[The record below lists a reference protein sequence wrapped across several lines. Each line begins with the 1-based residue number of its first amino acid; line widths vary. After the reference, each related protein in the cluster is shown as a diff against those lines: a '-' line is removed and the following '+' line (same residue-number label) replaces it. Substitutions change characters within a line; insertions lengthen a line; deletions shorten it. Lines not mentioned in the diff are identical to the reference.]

1 MKNKLLEK
9 TFQVLEAVAA
19 SPEPVSLKELSGRL
33 GINSSTLSRI
43 AADLVET
50 GYLTK
55 AGYRNFEP
63 ALGLIRIGQNAV
75 HSSHLPRT
83 VNPLVRMP
91 GRRTWSE
98 RRFCG
103 VESGQVVYLYR
114 SDAFSD
120 ENRIGLP
127 YRVPLYRSNIAIAIL
142 AMSLPSGEALE
153 RFRADIHARHA
164 EHAAKADL
172 AEIRDLLGA
181 CRPERL
187 SVPPRAGGA
196 LEHHLSGRIRRSVLR
211 RLLLRRPGRG
221 AELRPPAVR
230 VFAPGFPH
238 PFETGHGVR
247 RFRLALSDNPDIL
260 RQGQLF

>member
-83 VNPLVRMP
+83 VNPLVRS
-91 GRRTWSE
+91 RVDE
-98 RRFCG
+98 LG
-103 VESGQVVYLYR
+103 VNGAFAGIESGQVVYLYR

-142 AMSLPSGEALE
+142 AMSLPPGEALE

-164 EHAAKADL
+164 EHAAKADR
-172 AEIRDLLGA
+172 AEIRDLLEQVARNGYLF
-181 CRPERL
+181 RREPEARWNITFPVEYGGQFYGV
-187 SVPPRAGGA
+187 SFYGDRAGERNFDRLLFECSLLA
-196 LEHHLSGRIRRSVLR
+196 SRIRSKLVM
-211 RLLLRRPGRG
+211 G
-221 AELRPPAVR
+221 
-230 VFAPGFPH
+230 
-238 PFETGHGVR
+238 
-247 RFRLALSDNPDIL
+247 
-260 RQGQLF
+260 

>member
-83 VNPLVRMP
+83 VNPLVRS
-91 GRRTWSE
+91 RVDE
-98 RRFCG
+98 LG
-103 VESGQVVYLYR
+103 VNGAFAGIESGQVVYLYR

-142 AMSLPSGEALE
+142 AMSLPPGEALE
-153 RFRADIHARHA
+153 RFRADIHA
-164 EHAAKADL
+164 
-172 AEIRDLLGA
+172 GT
-181 CRPERL
+181 PNT
-187 SVPPRAGGA
+187 PPR
-196 LEHHLSGRIRRSVLR
+196 RTWRRSGTCLSMSPGTAICSAASR
-211 RLLLRRPGRG
+211 RRAGTSPFRSNTAVSSTASPFTATGQGSGTSTAYCSSVRSWL
-221 AELRPPAVR
+221 PASVR
-230 VFAPGFPH
+230 NWSWG
-238 PFETGHGVR
+238 E
-247 RFRLALSDNPDIL
+247 ALPACIV
-260 RQGQLF
+260 

>member
-83 VNPLVRMP
+83 VNPLVRS
-91 GRRTWSE
+91 RVDE
-98 RRFCG
+98 LG
-103 VESGQVVYLYR
+103 VNGAFAGIESGQVVYLYR

-172 AEIRDLLGA
+172 AEIRGLLEHVARNGYLF
-181 CRPERL
+181 RREPEARWNITFPVEYGGQFYGV
-187 SVPPRAGGA
+187 SFYGDRAGERNFDRLLFECSLLA
-196 LEHHLSGRIRRSVLR
+196 SRIRSKLVM
-211 RLLLRRPGRG
+211 G
-221 AELRPPAVR
+221 
-230 VFAPGFPH
+230 
-238 PFETGHGVR
+238 
-247 RFRLALSDNPDIL
+247 
-260 RQGQLF
+260 

>member
-83 VNPLVRMP
+83 VNPLVRS
-91 GRRTWSE
+91 RVDE
-98 RRFCG
+98 LG
-103 VESGQVVYLYR
+103 VNGAFAGIESGQVVYLYR

-142 AMSLPSGEALE
+142 AMSLPPGRRWNVSGPISTPGTPNTPPRRTWRRSGTCLSMSPGTAICSAASRRRAGTSPFRSNTAVSSTASPFTATGQGSGTSTACCSSVRSWLPASVRNWSWGEALP
-153 RFRADIHARHA
+153 
-164 EHAAKADL
+164 
-172 AEIRDLLGA
+172 A
-181 CRPERL
+181 CI
-187 SVPPRAGGA
+187 V
-196 LEHHLSGRIRRSVLR
+196 
-211 RLLLRRPGRG
+211 
-221 AELRPPAVR
+221 
-230 VFAPGFPH
+230 
-238 PFETGHGVR
+238 
-247 RFRLALSDNPDIL
+247 
-260 RQGQLF
+260 

>member
-63 ALGLIRIGQNAV
+63 ALGLIRIGQYAV

-83 VNPLVRMP
+83 VNPLVRS
-91 GRRTWSE
+91 RVDE
-98 RRFCG
+98 LG
-103 VESGQVVYLYR
+103 VNGAFAGIESGQVVYLYR

-142 AMSLPSGEALE
+142 AMSLPPGEALE

-172 AEIRDLLGA
+172 AEIRDLLEHVARNGYLF
-181 CRPERL
+181 RREPEARWNITFPVEYGGQFYGV
-187 SVPPRAGGA
+187 SFYGDRAGERNFDRLLFECSLLA
-196 LEHHLSGRIRRSVLR
+196 SRIRSKLVM
-211 RLLLRRPGRG
+211 G
-221 AELRPPAVR
+221 
-230 VFAPGFPH
+230 
-238 PFETGHGVR
+238 
-247 RFRLALSDNPDIL
+247 
-260 RQGQLF
+260 

>member
-83 VNPLVRMP
+83 VNPLVRS
-91 GRRTWSE
+91 RVDE
-98 RRFCG
+98 LG
-103 VESGQVVYLYR
+103 VNGAFAGIESGQVVYLYR

-142 AMSLPSGEALE
+142 AMSLPPGEALE

-172 AEIRDLLGA
+172 AEIRDLLEHVARNGYLF
-181 CRPERL
+181 RREPEARWNITFPVEYGGQFYGV
-187 SVPPRAGGA
+187 SFYGDRAGERNFDRLLFECSLLA
-196 LEHHLSGRIRRSVLR
+196 SRIRSKLVMW
-211 RLLLRRPGRG
+211 
-221 AELRPPAVR
+221 
-230 VFAPGFPH
+230 
-238 PFETGHGVR
+238 
-247 RFRLALSDNPDIL
+247 
-260 RQGQLF
+260 

>member
-83 VNPLVRMP
+83 VNPLVRS
-91 GRRTWSE
+91 RVDE
-98 RRFCG
+98 LG
-103 VESGQVVYLYR
+103 VNGAFAGIESGQVVYLYR

-142 AMSLPSGEALE
+142 AMSLPPGEALG
-153 RFRADIHARHA
+153 RYPRPAR
-164 EHAAKADL
+164 
-172 AEIRDLLGA
+172 RT
-181 CRPERL
+181 R
-187 SVPPRAGGA
+187 
-196 LEHHLSGRIRRSVLR
+196 
-211 RLLLRRPGRG
+211 
-221 AELRPPAVR
+221 
-230 VFAPGFPH
+230 
-238 PFETGHGVR
+238 
-247 RFRLALSDNPDIL
+247 
-260 RQGQLF
+260 RQGGPGGDPGPA

>member
-83 VNPLVRMP
+83 VNPLVRS
-91 GRRTWSE
+91 RVDE
-98 RRFCG
+98 LG
-103 VESGQVVYLYR
+103 VNGAFAGIESGQVVYLYR

-142 AMSLPSGEALE
+142 AMSLPPGEALK

-172 AEIRDLLGA
+172 AEIRDLLEHVARNGYLF
-181 CRPERL
+181 RREPEARWNITFPVEYGGQFYGV
-187 SVPPRAGGA
+187 SFYGDRAGERNFDRLLFECSLLA
-196 LEHHLSGRIRRSVLR
+196 SRIRSKLVM
-211 RLLLRRPGRG
+211 G
-221 AELRPPAVR
+221 
-230 VFAPGFPH
+230 
-238 PFETGHGVR
+238 
-247 RFRLALSDNPDIL
+247 
-260 RQGQLF
+260 

>member
-19 SPEPVSLKELSGRL
+19 SPEPVSLKDLSGRL

-83 VNPLVRMP
+83 VNPLVRS
-91 GRRTWSE
+91 RVDE
-98 RRFCG
+98 LG
-103 VESGQVVYLYR
+103 VNGAFAGIESGQVVYLYR

-142 AMSLPSGEALE
+142 AMSLPPGEALE

-172 AEIRDLLGA
+172 AEIRDLLEHVARNGYLF
-181 CRPERL
+181 RREPEARWNITFPVEYGGQFYGV
-187 SVPPRAGGA
+187 SFYGDRAGERNFDRRLFECSLLA
-196 LEHHLSGRIRRSVLR
+196 SRIRSNLVM
-211 RLLLRRPGRG
+211 G
-221 AELRPPAVR
+221 
-230 VFAPGFPH
+230 
-238 PFETGHGVR
+238 
-247 RFRLALSDNPDIL
+247 
-260 RQGQLF
+260 

>member
-83 VNPLVRMP
+83 VNPLVRS
-91 GRRTWSE
+91 RVDE
-98 RRFCG
+98 LG
-103 VESGQVVYLYR
+103 VNGAFAGIESGQVVYLYR

-153 RFRADIHARHA
+153 HFRADIHARHA

-172 AEIRDLLGA
+172 AEIRDLLEHVARNGYLF
-181 CRPERL
+181 RREPEARWNITFPVEYGGQFYGV
-187 SVPPRAGGA
+187 SFYGDRAGERNFDRLLFECSLLA
-196 LEHHLSGRIRRSVLR
+196 SRIRSKLVM
-211 RLLLRRPGRG
+211 G
-221 AELRPPAVR
+221 
-230 VFAPGFPH
+230 
-238 PFETGHGVR
+238 
-247 RFRLALSDNPDIL
+247 
-260 RQGQLF
+260 

>member
-83 VNPLVRMP
+83 VNPLVRS
-91 GRRTWSE
+91 RVDE
-98 RRFCG
+98 LG
-103 VESGQVVYLYR
+103 VNGAFAGIESGQVVYLYR

-142 AMSLPSGEALE
+142 AMSLPPGEALE

-181 CRPERL
+181 WSPGTAICSAASRR
-187 SVPPRAGGA
+187 RAGTSPFRSNTAVSSTASPFTATGQGSGTSTACCSSVRSWLPASVRNWSWGEA
-196 LEHHLSGRIRRSVLR
+196 L
-211 RLLLRRPGRG
+211 
-221 AELRPPAVR
+221 PACIV
-230 VFAPGFPH
+230 
-238 PFETGHGVR
+238 
-247 RFRLALSDNPDIL
+247 
-260 RQGQLF
+260 

>member
-83 VNPLVRMP
+83 VNPLVRS
-91 GRRTWSE
+91 RVDE
-98 RRFCG
+98 LG
-103 VESGQVVYLYR
+103 VNGAFAGIESGQVVYLYR

-142 AMSLPSGEALE
+142 AMSLPPGEALE

-172 AEIRDLLGA
+172 AEIRDLLEHVALNGYLF
-181 CRPERL
+181 RREPEARWNITFPVEYGGQFYGV
-187 SVPPRAGGA
+187 SFYGDRAGERNFDRLLFECSLLA
-196 LEHHLSGRIRRSVLR
+196 SRIRSKLVM
-211 RLLLRRPGRG
+211 G
-221 AELRPPAVR
+221 
-230 VFAPGFPH
+230 
-238 PFETGHGVR
+238 
-247 RFRLALSDNPDIL
+247 
-260 RQGQLF
+260 